1 MPRRKRASPTTSLT
15 TGIGLLILIALIYA
29 FNAFQNRGESTLVP
43 ATGVPVTR
51 TSRPPATEPVAVGG
65 WYELYFTTPNETAAL
80 SDPSGGLP
88 DRIIETLNAAQQ
100 TIDVAV
106 YEFDWQPLADALLA
120 AGERGVTVR
129 LVTDTDS
136 MTEAPVLALA
146 AAGIP
151 VVEDDRAAIMHDKF
165 VVLDGAAVW
174 TGSMNFTRNDAYR
187 NNNNLIHIRSTR
199 LAQNYTAEFE
209 EMFTGQAF
217 GPTSPSDTPNP
228 LVTIDGTRIE
238 NYFAPED
245 EVAGK
250 ILPVLQQARSSIF
263 FMAFSFTR
271 QDFSNA
277 LLERAAD
284 GVNVRGVFET
294 RQIAA
299 GANQAWELLTV
310 GGLAANV
317 RQDGNPYNL
326 HHKVFIVDQAIVVT
340 GSFNFSGNADERNDE
355 NVVIIHNPEIAAAYL
370 AEWERVWEQAGP

>member
-1 MPRRKRASPTTSLT
+1 MPRRSRASRTTSVT
-15 TGIGLLILIALIYA
+15 TGIGLLILVALIYA
-29 FNAFQNRGESTLVP
+29 FNAWQSSGQATPAPSTR
-43 ATGVPVTR
+43 VPVTR
-51 TSRPPATEPVAVGG
+51 TSRPPATEAAVAGD
-65 WYELYFTTPNETAAL
+65 WYQLYFTTPNETASL
-80 SDPSGGLP
+80 PNPSGGLP
-88 DRIIETLNAAQQ
+88 DRVIETLNAARR

-106 YEFDWQPLADALLA
+106 YEFNWMPLAAALLA
-120 AGERGVTVR
+120 ADARGVAVR

-136 MTEAPVLALA
+136 LTEAPVQALA
-146 AAGIP
+146 AAGLP
-151 VVEDDRAAIMHDKF
+151 VVADERDAIMHDKF

-187 NNNNLIHIRSTR
+187 NNNNFIHIRSTR

-209 EMFTGQAF
+209 EMFTGHGF
-217 GPTSPSDTPNP
+217 GPTSPADTPNP

-250 ILPVLQQARSSIF
+250 ILPVLAGAQSSIF
-263 FMAFSFTR
+263 FMVFSFTR

-299 GANQAWELLTV
+299 GANQAWELLTI
-310 GGLAANV
+310 GGLASNV

-326 HHKVFIVDQAIVVT
+326 HHKVFIVDEAIVVT

-355 NVVIIHNPEIAAAYL
+355 NVVIIHNPAIAAAYL
-370 AEWERVWEQAGP
+370 AEWERVWEQAGQ